1 MTIYKRFELKKL
13 DMNNINFNKPAVV
26 RYNAKSNRK
35 FTKGKLYKPTLSNI
49 AKVNV
54 LAYM

>member
-1 MTIYKRFELKKL
+1 
-13 DMNNINFNKPAVV
+13 MNNINFNKPAVV

-35 FTKGKLYKPTLSNI
+35 FTKDKLYSPTLSNI

>member
-1 MTIYKRFELKKL
+1 
-13 DMNNINFNKPAVV
+13 MNNINFNKPAVV

-35 FTKGKLYKPTLSNI
+35 FTKGKLYEAYFTNI
-49 AKVNV
+49 GKVNV